1 MSVIHRKFI
10 RRQTS
15 YRRDSCKLTNND
27 QNRNGLLRRA
37 FQPLNSPSSIAL
49 AIMMGIVVGVIPKFS
64 VLPWV
69 IGIIAMLLPLNLVAF
84 VVTATVLSFAGP
96 LLDPWFHEIGYTV
109 LTDPSQRGFW
119 ESMAQSEAF
128 IWLQLNNTV
137 VTGSFVAWLVAL
149 LPGYFICKGFVL
161 AIKPI
166 WNRIFGP
173 FTEVTHHPPA
183 MSS

>member
-1 MSVIHRKFI
+1 
-10 RRQTS
+10 
-15 YRRDSCKLTNND
+15 
-27 QNRNGLLRRA
+27 
-37 FQPLNSPSSIAL
+37 
-49 AIMMGIVVGVIPKFS
+49 MMGIVVGVIPKFS

-149 LPGYFICKGFVL
+149 LPGYFICKALVL
-161 AIKPI
+161 AIRPF

-173 FTEVTHHPPA
+173 FTGFENHPPA

>member
-1 MSVIHRKFI
+1 
-10 RRQTS
+10 
-15 YRRDSCKLTNND
+15 
-27 QNRNGLLRRA
+27 
-37 FQPLNSPSSIAL
+37 
-49 AIMMGIVVGVIPKFS
+49 MGIVVGVIPKFS

-84 VVTATVLSFAGP
+84 VITAAVFSFAGP

-119 ESMAQSEAF
+119 ESMAQSETF

-149 LPGYFICKGFVL
+149 LPGYFICKVLVL
-161 AIKPI
+161 AIRPF

-173 FTEVTHHPPA
+173 FSELESPPPA